1 MTAEDYKQAKQLGY
15 VPYLRPLGFKKS
27 SSGVLSEIK
36 KHSDIPLLG
45 MLANARQ
52 TLSVDACRILEI
64 YIFAADL
71 YEQVLAQKNRTIPRN
86 EYTREIV
93 LL

>member
-1 MTAEDYKQAKQLGY
+1 MNIYKSM
-15 VPYLRPLGFKKS
+15 GF
-27 SSGVLSEIK
+27 EW
-36 KHSDIPLLG
+36 LLEK
-45 MLANARQ
+45 
-52 TLSVDACRILEI
+52 D
-64 YIFAADL
+64 IFAADL

>member
-1 MTAEDYKQAKQLGY
+1 MKKIAVIAASGKAGSLIAQKAFGRGHEATAIVRNK
-15 VPYLRPLGFKKS
+15 
-27 SSGVLSEIK
+27 
-36 KHSDIPLLG
+36 
-45 MLANARQ
+45 ARLKVEV
-52 TLSVDACRILEI
+52 TTILEKD
-64 YIFAADL
+64 IFAADL